1 MYIYI
6 NKKIKIMKK
15 EIERILS
22 KIGDLE
28 ERIYNEFSD
37 DEIENLMNY
46 SEVIDGIKLLYKDN
60 ENELYNALK
69 RHLSNL
75 KSTFNLD

>member
-1 MYIYI
+1 MK
-6 NKKIKIMKK
+6 NK
-15 EIERILS
+15 IERILS

-60 ENELYNALK
+60 ENELYDSLK
-69 RHLSNL
+69 GHLSNL
-75 KSTFNLD
+75 KFIFNLD

>member
-1 MYIYI
+1 MALS
-6 NKKIKIMKK
+6 NEDKK

-60 ENELYNALK
+60 ENELYDSLK
-69 RHLSNL
+69 GHLSNL
-75 KSTFNLD
+75 KFIFNLD

>member
-1 MYIYI
+1 
-6 NKKIKIMKK
+6 MKK

-60 ENELYNALK
+60 ENELYDSLK
-69 RHLSNL
+69 EHLSNL
-75 KSTFNLD
+75 KFIFNLD

>member
-60 ENELYNALK
+60 ENELYDSLK
-69 RHLSNL
+69 GHLSNL
-75 KSTFNLD
+75 KFIFNLD

>member
-1 MYIYI
+1 
-6 NKKIKIMKK
+6 MKK
-15 EIERILS
+15 EIEIILS

-60 ENELYNALK
+60 ENELYDSLK
-69 RHLSNL
+69 GHLSNL
-75 KSTFNLD
+75 KFIFNLD

>member
-60 ENELYNALK
+60 ENELYDALK

-75 KSTFNLD
+75 KFTFNLD

>member
-1 MYIYI
+1 ME
-6 NKKIKIMKK
+6 NK
-15 EIERILS
+15 IEMILS
-22 KIGDLE
+22 KIGDIE

-37 DEIENLMNY
+37 DEIESLMDY
-46 SEVIDGIKLLYKDN
+46 SEVIDSIKLRYKDN

-75 KSTFNLD
+75 KSTFNLV